1 MVEPTLEVE
10 NASMKA
16 EQLPKAEAVASG
28 RVACCADIQPAVVR
42 YAIAKRAVDIV
53 GATLFLLIFAP
64 VFVILALLVALT
76 SPGPIFYKSTR
87 VGLCGKTFAF
97 IKFRSM
103 RVDADKILAEL
114 QAQNEKDGPIFKIKN
129 DPRITPIGR
138 ILRKYSLDELPQF
151 LSVLTGEMSLVGPRP
166 PLVHEVEQYDAKT
179 KERLR
184 VKPGITCYWQIMGRS
199 NLSFEEWMDLD
210 RKYIEEM
217 TFWRDL
223 AIMLKTPAAVL
234 RGDGAY

>member
-1 MVEPTLEVE
+1 MVEPTLEAE
-10 NASMKA
+10 NATITVEGA
-16 EQLPKAEAVASG
+16 PKAQAPASG
-28 RVACCADIQPAVVR
+28 RIACCSDVQPAPVR
-42 YAIAKRAVDIV
+42 YAFAKRTIDII
-53 GATLFLLIFAP
+53 GALIFLLLFAP
-64 VFVILALLVALT
+64 VFVVIALLVALT

-87 VGLCGKTFAF
+87 VGLCGKPFAF

-103 RVDADKILAEL
+103 RVDADKILAQL

-129 DPRITPIGR
+129 DPRITPVGR
-138 ILRKYSLDELPQF
+138 FLRKYSLDELPQF

-217 TFWRDL
+217 SFWKDIT
-223 AIMLKTPAAVL
+223 IMVKTPAAVF